1 MSSSL
6 QIAEQVPETPK
17 NSSQHP
23 KVVMITTLL
32 TALTTIAVA
41 FIGVV
46 PSLRHGDAEEIE
58 VLKRKLNDMESVHS
72 PVNDSNPPDKKL
84 AVHGTIKSKD
94 GKQTLKGYEVYFL
107 PEGNNLLTAKTDD
120 SGMFYKE
127 MPPGTYSIIVRE
139 SNNGLSSKGMLDEE
153 DNEVRLDKL
162 QGAIVNYR
170 INRR

>member
-46 PSLRHGDAEEIE
+46 PNLRHGDAEEIE

-72 PVNDSNPPDKKL
+72 PVHDSNPPDKKL
-84 AVHGTIKSKD
+84 AVRGTIKSKD

-107 PEGNNLLTAKTDD
+107 PEGNNLLTAKTDEV
-120 SGMFYKE
+120 K
-127 MPPGTYSIIVRE
+127 
-139 SNNGLSSKGMLDEE
+139 KKLDEL
-153 DNEVRLDKL
+153 R
-162 QGAIVNYR
+162 
-170 INRR
+170 